1 MIMTNLRMTHA
12 PPIDDTLTT
21 TPPLLIISRLKY
33 VPAIMATY
41 ASHAYI
47 ITQLKI

>member
-1 MIMTNLRMTHA
+1 MITKNLRMTHTPA
-12 PPIDDTLTT
+12 IDDTLTT

-41 ASHAYI
+41 VNHAYI
-47 ITQLKI
+47 ITRLT